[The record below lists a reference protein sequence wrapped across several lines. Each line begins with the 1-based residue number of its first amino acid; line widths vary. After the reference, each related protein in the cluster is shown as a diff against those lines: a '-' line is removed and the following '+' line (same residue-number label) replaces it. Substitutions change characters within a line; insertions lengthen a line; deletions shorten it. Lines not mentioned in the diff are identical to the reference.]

1 MIVPA
6 SGAKLSRQDIDAM
19 HAAVEK
25 GWLTAGPINAQFE
38 QSLSAFTGIKHVRT
52 CNSGSSAN
60 LLAVAAMIESGRWK
74 RGDHILAVAAAFPTT
89 VNPLLV
95 FGLVPRFVDVEL
107 GTYNVNVDHLHRA
120 AASHRVKG
128 IMLAH
133 TLGNPF
139 NVAAVQEIARW
150 NKLEIIEDCCDALG
164 ATVDGVHVGNFGSV
178 ATCSFFPAHH
188 ITTGEGGAV
197 FTNDD
202 ELATLLTSVRDWGR
216 DCWCEPGRNNT
227 CGKRY
232 DWQAKDW
239 EGCTL
244 PNGYDHKAICS
255 TLGFNLKGTEIG
267 AACGLSQIGR
277 LPEIV
282 RSRRRNYECLHSS
295 LEGMSSAGTLPSFHK
310 EASPFGFPITLKEEG
325 QRSAMQ
331 RWLTQEGVDSRT
343 LFSGNLTRH
352 PYMQK
357 HKWLAASTLE
367 ITDKIMHDTFW
378 VGCHPELD
386 EAQLDYSAKKIG
398 EFLGNF

>member
-6 SGAKLSRQDIDAM
+6 SGARLSRQDIDAM

-38 QSLSAFTGIKHVRT
+38 ERLSQFTGIRNVRT

-60 LLAVAAMIESGRWK
+60 LLAVAAMVESGRWK

-89 VNPLLV
+89 VNPLLLY
-95 FGLVPRFVDVEL
+95 GLVPRFVDVDI
-107 GTYNVNVDHLHRA
+107 GTYNVNVDQLHRA
-120 AASHRVKG
+120 SGGHLVKG
-128 IMLAH
+128 VMLAH

-139 NVAAVQEIARW
+139 DVAAVQEICRAR
-150 NKLEIIEDCCDALG
+150 KLWLVEDCCDALG
-164 ATVDGVHVGNFGSV
+164 ATVDGVHVGNFGSI

-188 ITTGEGGAV
+188 ITTGEGGAT

-202 ELATLLTSVRDWGR
+202 ELASLITSLRDWGR

-232 DWQAKDW
+232 EWQA
-239 EGCTL
+239 GTL
-244 PNGYDHKAICS
+244 PQGYDHKAICR

-267 AACGLSQIGR
+267 AACGLSQLGR
-277 LPEIV
+277 LPQIV
-282 RSRRRNYECLHSS
+282 AARRRNYSHL
-295 LEGMSSAGTLPSFHK
+295 LASASKFDCSAILPRFTENS
-310 EASPFGFPITLKEEG
+310 SPFGFPITIKEEG
-325 QRSAMQ
+325 RRRDMQ
-331 RWLTQEGVDSRT
+331 AFLTQEGVDSRT

-352 PYMQK
+352 PFMQGRD
-357 HKWLAASTLE
+357 WLAHAELRN
-367 ITDKIMHDTFW
+367 TDRIMNDTFW

-386 EAQLDYSAKKIG
+386 EEQLAYSAAKIG
-398 EFLGNF
+398 EFLGVF